1 MYKPFLTRRLDSPS
15 NGLITDE
22 AIIKGMDGPTSP
34 LRVEYRIYDKRGE
47 HRVLFGQEGVLCCS
61 SVGRSAAIASLVGYG
76 WELIPLG
83 AHSVLVLIGD
93 NVFVCSEDARLSE
106 RKVREVVSV
115 LSERVTADKR
125 EDTVQILL
133 WIGNDRHPLLF
144 YYLPPKR
151 GAARNAYIGN
161 LSRNL
166 TTILNR
172 PCQFGRRN
180 KGVVGL
186 EIETVQREG
195 VACISTLCTFRRL
208 GIESSYFQSIQ
219 ESLRVGRF
227 MTLVQAQ
234 SKALASLPMPTL
246 KFEIKLGPH
255 VYTFPLWCE
264 ELIPSLDCVEET
276 RIALEKGFASLSTNV
291 EVSEFLTS
299 DMFRLDLPG

>member
-1 MYKPFLTRRLDSPS
+1 MYRPFLTRRLDSPS

-61 SVGRSAAIASLVGYG
+61 SVSRSTAIASLVSYG

-83 AHSVLVLIGD
+83 AHSVLVTIGD
-93 NVFVCSEDARLSE
+93 NVFVCSEETKLSE
-106 RKVREVVSV
+106 RKVREIVSL
-115 LSERVTADKR
+115 LSERVTTDKV
-125 EDTVQILL
+125 EESVQILL
-133 WIGNDRHPLLF
+133 WIGNERHALHF

-166 TTILNR
+166 SAILNK
-172 PCQFGRRN
+172 PCQFGRRS
-180 KGVVGL
+180 KGVEGR
-186 EIETVQREG
+186 EIQTALTEG
-195 VACISTLCTFRRL
+195 VSGISTLGTFRRL
-208 GIESSYFQSIQ
+208 GIEPTYFQSIQ
-219 ESLRVGRF
+219 ESLREGRF

-234 SKALASLPMPTL
+234 AKTLGAIPVPTL
-246 KFEIKLGPH
+246 TFEIKLGPH
-255 VYTFPLWCE
+255 VYRFPLWCE
-264 ELIPSLDCVEET
+264 ELIPSLDRVEEA
-276 RIALEKGFASLSTNV
+276 RQALEKGFASLSTQV

-299 DMFRLDLPG
+299 DMFRLDIPG